1 MSNVV
6 KFKRPKA
13 PPEPKKPRPG
23 RNKALAWIGVAVF
36 LVLAWV
42 YFQNTGG

>member
-23 RNKALAWIGVAVF
+23 RNKALTWIGVAVF

-42 YFQNTGG
+42 YFQYTGG